1 MEKKNLY
8 ASKMIRKCPECG
20 STRLMKYYEDIVCM
34 DCSFVVTSKSAE
46 QSSEQNYDGKQRKRI
61 TRPSLFQTSP
71 IHRKELS
78 VAITGEGNNVHEKGI
93 ILDQKANISE
103 NWQKFIKVSDSTE
116 RNLAVA
122 LFEITRIAEA
132 LSLPKIVLEVASAI
146 YKTTVEKRIIEGRSI
161 LALSSA
167 VVYIACRQ
175 CGIALTIHDVAS
187 TSKINRRKVGRSCSF
202 LMRELNFSIPPLKP
216 SQYLSH
222 LSNRLTMQEKPE
234 KVAKKIL
241 RVEEELNLSSGKN
254 PVGVA
259 AAASYIASVLT
270 GEKKTQREIAEASR
284 ITEATIRNRY
294 KELSKQLLFTIA
306 L

>member
-1 MEKKNLY
+1 MEKKNLS
-8 ASKMIRKCPECG
+8 ASKMIGKCPECR
-20 STRLMKYYEDIVCM
+20 STRLTRYYEDIVCM
-34 DCSFVVTSKSAE
+34 DCGLVINSKIAE
-46 QSSEQNYDGKQRKRI
+46 QSSEQICDSKQRKRI
-61 TRPSLFQTSP
+61 TRPALFQTS

-78 VAITGEGNNVHEKGI
+78 VAITGEDNNVHEKRI
-93 ILDQKANISE
+93 ILNQKPSIFE
-103 NWQKFIKVSDSTE
+103 KWQKFIKVSDSTE
-116 RNLAVA
+116 RNLALA
-122 LFEITRIAEA
+122 LFEITRIAEG

-146 YKTTVEKRIIEGRSI
+146 YKTTAEKRIIKGRSI

-167 VVYIACRQ
+167 VVYMACRQ
-175 CGIALTIHDVAS
+175 CGLALTIGDVAS

-202 LMRELNFSIPPLKP
+202 LMRELNFSIPPVKP

-222 LSNRLTMQEKPE
+222 LSNRLAMQEKPE
-234 KVAKKIL
+234 EVAKKIL
-241 RVEEELNLSSGKN
+241 RVAEELNLSCGKN
-254 PVGVA
+254 PVGMA

>member
-1 MEKKNLY
+1 MEKKKLS
-8 ASKMIRKCPECG
+8 ASKMIGKCPECG
-20 STRLMKYYEDIVCM
+20 STRLMRYYEDIVCM
-34 DCSFVVTSKSAE
+34 DCGFVVTSKIAE
-46 QSSEQNYDGKQRKRI
+46 QSSEQIYESKQRKRI
-61 TRPSLFQTSP
+61 TRPVLFQTS
-71 IHRKELS
+71 IHHKEPS
-78 VAITGEGNNVHEKGI
+78 VAITGEGNNVHEKLV
-93 ILDQKANISE
+93 ILNQKPSIFE
-103 NWQKFIKVSDSTE
+103 KWQKFIKVSDSTE
-116 RNLAVA
+116 RNLALA
-122 LFEITRIAEA
+122 LFEITRIAEV

-146 YKTTVEKRIIEGRSI
+146 YKTTAEKRIITGRSI
-161 LALSSA
+161 RALSSA

-175 CGIALTIHDVAS
+175 CGLALTIGDVAS

-222 LSNRLTMQEKPE
+222 LSNRLAMQEKPE
-234 KVAKKIL
+234 QVAKRIL
-241 RVEEELNLSSGKN
+241 RVAEELNLSSGKN

-259 AAASYIASVLT
+259 AAASYIASVIT